1 MKNHPPYNGEKS
13 DSCPGVPGAVQTT
26 DVVAFSVHVAVQML
40 VTLPPLVAVPFILLS
55 GFASNYITKKWITI
69 FSLLLM
75 LASNVVLGVGLG
87 ASLR

>member
-1 MKNHPPYNGEKS
+1 
-13 DSCPGVPGAVQTT
+13 
-26 DVVAFSVHVAVQML
+26 ML

-75 LASNVVLGVGLG
+75 LARLG